1 MNYGL
6 PTSIQIDGV
15 DFAIR
20 YDFRA
25 VLDVFEALNDPELE
39 MWERVC
45 AALQIFYINFDDIT
59 DYNTAIRE
67 CFKFIN
73 GGHEEESKKK
83 QPKLIDWEQDFP
95 YIVAP
100 VNRILGTEIR
110 SIPYDDKTNTGGL
123 HWWTFL
129 SAYIEIGECFFAEVV
144 RIRDLKAHGKALD
157 KSDKEF
163 YRKNREVIDIRTH
176 YTETENDLVSAW
188 TSSKEVK

>member
-45 AALQIFYINFDDIT
+45 AALQIFYIDFDNIT
-59 DYNTAIRE
+59 DYNTAARE

-83 QPKLIDWEQDFP
+83 QPKLVDWEQDFP

-110 SIPYDDKTNTGGL
+110 SIPYDAETNTGGL

-144 RIRDLKAHGKALD
+144 RIREMKAHGKSLD

-163 YRKNREVIDIRTH
+163 YRKNRDVIDIRTH
-176 YTETENDLVSAW
+176 YTETENELVSAW
-188 TSSKEVK
+188 TSTKEVN